1 MSTNEILVWGIVG
14 LTLMV
19 LLLMGPGMWSSHSDA
34 ILEKPL
40 RWLRERRGK
49 SGQQKKS

>member
-19 LLLMGPGMWSSHSDA
+19 MLLMGPGMWSNRSETYVEM
-34 ILEKPL
+34 ILNWRK
-40 RWLRERRGK
+40 ERRARAK
-49 SGQQKKS
+49 HKE